1 MAKQL
6 LKWIRILLL
15 FATPLAIV
23 WATWW
28 YDILDMQWI
37 GGRLSLPMQGL
48 FKVLL
53 LADLG
58 YLSFLLV
65 RDWCFYRETPP
76 VPDGALP
83 RIAVVMP
90 AYNEGEG
97 VVRTLGSLLAS
108 NYPPEKMEIV
118 AVDDGSAD
126 DTWGCIERVAA
137 GSNGRIKAIRRACN
151 GGKKRALADGIR
163 ASKGEIVV
171 TVDSDTFFRPR
182 TLRRLVSPFVG
193 NEAIGSVAGNIHV
206 VHEQQKLI
214 PCMLAAIFTCNFDV
228 LRAGQSSC
236 RAVICTPGA
245 LSAYRRKLIEPR
257 LEEWLGQKF
266 LGSPSTI
273 GEDRALAALVLRQ
286 DKGVVFQR
294 SAVGYTNVPESYQ
307 GLCRMLLRWLRSDI
321 RENLMLTDYL
331 FSRGALLDG
340 RMFCL
345 RVTWLLS
352 VLGMGLSSVSLLL
365 LGYCLVTSHGLFLI
379 VLFGA
384 ALLRGSIQAFINLAY
399 RNERTAIYSYVF
411 SVFALLSLF
420 WLPTYALFTLH
431 NSKWLTRQKP
441 NAAGKE

>member
-1 MAKQL
+1 MTKRV
-6 LKWIRILLL
+6 LKWGQIAIL
-15 FATPLAIV
+15 FATPLLIV

-37 GGRLSLPMQGL
+37 GGSLSLPMQGL
-48 FKVLL
+48 FKILL

-58 YLSFLLV
+58 YLSFLLI
-65 RDWCFYRETPP
+65 RDWCFYRETPA
-76 VPDGALP
+76 VDDQHLP
-83 RIAVVMP
+83 TVSVIMP

-97 VVRTLGSLLAS
+97 VARTLTSLLTS
-108 NYPPEKMEIV
+108 SYPPEKMEII
-118 AVDDGSAD
+118 AVDDGSID
-126 DTWGCIERVAA
+126 DTWSCIERITQEA
-137 GSNGRIKAIRRACN
+137 GGRIQALRRAKN
-151 GGKKRALADGIR
+151 GGKKQALADGIR
-163 ASKGEIVV
+163 ASKGSIVV
-171 TVDSDTFFRPR
+171 TVDSDTFFRPKA
-182 TLRRLVSPFVG
+182 LRRLVSPFV
-193 NEAIGSVAGNIHV
+193 NDPTIGSVAGNIHV

-236 RAVICTPGA
+236 HAVICTPGA
-245 LSAYRRKLIEPR
+245 LSAYRRELVEPY
-257 LEEWLGQKF
+257 LDDWLGQHF

-307 GLCRMLLRWLRSDI
+307 GLCKMLLRWLRSDI
-321 RENLMLTDYL
+321 RENLMLTGYL
-331 FSRGALLDG
+331 FSRPALLDA

-352 VLGMGLSSVSLLL
+352 LFGMLLSSVSLLL

-384 ALLRGSIQAFINLAY
+384 ALLRASIQAFINLAY
-399 RNERTAIYSYVF
+399 RNERTAIYSYIF

-420 WLPTYALFTLH
+420 WLPTYALFTIH